1 MLTLKDFI
9 ETQKEITTA
18 AGFIRLTSSYLMVV
32 REYIQDGDNFPS
44 LTLQEVASLQN

>member
-18 AGFIRLTSSYLMVV
+18 AGFIRLTSSYLMV